1 MNRANN
7 IRFLLLQIG
16 RVNRR
21 SIKELGTSVIA
32 REHFARQFRA
42 NNTRVIITNYI
53 QDEIHRCINFH
64 PLYHYLIQIVK
75 MNNVSDF
82 FFLFLKIIIMNVS
95 LRFIG
100 EKEFRKWI
108 FLLVHA
114 MFNQCS
120 QHSCTKASPLDH
132 RLINRC
138 NVLSYLKF
146 QFDQ

>member
-82 FFLFLKIIIMNVS
+82 FFSLFENYNYE
-95 LRFIG
+95 RFIT
-100 EKEFRKWI
+100 FHWRKRISKMDI
-108 FLLVHA
+108 FTRPCDV
-114 MFNQCS
+114 
-120 QHSCTKASPLDH
+120 
-132 RLINRC
+132 
-138 NVLSYLKF
+138 
-146 QFDQ
+146 